1 MRKILVTGGAGY
13 IGSHTVIEL
22 HNAGYD
28 PIIVDDFSNSEKQIL
43 NGIDQI
49 LGRKVKV
56 YEGDCKDR
64 RFIQQIL
71 RIENEISGII
81 HFAAHKAVGES
92 VKDPLKYYENNLHS
106 LITLLYEVTFNR
118 IPNFV
123 FSSSCTV
130 YGQPEVLPVTE
141 DTPIQKAKS
150 PYGSTKIIGEDII
163 ADTVRSLEK
172 FKGDSVFKAL
182 SLRYFNPIGA
192 HPTTHIGEYPL
203 GEPANLIPY
212 LTQTVAGWRKQ
223 LTVFG
228 NDYNTSDG
236 TCVRDYIHV
245 VDLAKAHVKALQY
258 LDGSKDKILYD
269 SLNVGIG
276 KGYTVLELIKA
287 FEKMTGKKVNHQ
299 IGDRRPG
306 DVEQVFADVSKA
318 ERLLD
323 WKAEES
329 IEDAL
334 LHAWKWQETLT
345 R

>member
-49 LGRKVKV
+49 LGKKVKV

-71 RIENEISGII
+71 RIENGVSGII
-81 HFAAHKAVGES
+81 HFAAHKAVSES

-130 YGQPEVLPVTE
+130 YGQPESLPVTE
-141 DTPIQKAKS
+141 ETPIQKAKS

-163 ADTVRSLEK
+163 SDTIKSLQK
-172 FKGDSVFKAL
+172 FKGDSVLKAL
-182 SLRYFNPIGA
+182 ALRYFNPIGA
-192 HPTTHIGEYPL
+192 HPSSKIGEYPL
-203 GEPANLIPY
+203 GEPENLVPY
-212 LTQTVAGWRKQ
+212 ITQTVAGWRKQ

-228 NDYNTSDG
+228 SDYDTPDG

-245 VDLAKAHVKALQY
+245 VDVAKAHVRAIQY
-258 LDGSKDKILYD
+258 LEKSEDKLLYD
-269 SLNVGIG
+269 HMNLGMG
-276 KGYTVLELIKA
+276 HGYTVKQLIDS
-287 FEKMTGKKVNHQ
+287 FEKVTGQKLNYQ
-299 IGDRRPG
+299 LGERRPG

-318 ERLLD
+318 EKLLE

>member
-1 MRKILVTGGAGY
+1 MGAGY

-28 PIIVDDFSNSEKQIL
+28 PIIVDDFFPIQRNRSS

-71 RIENEISGII
+71 RIENEVSGII
-81 HFAAHKAVGES
+81 HFAAHKSVGES
-92 VKDPLKYYENNLHS
+92 VRDPLKYYENNLHS

-130 YGQPEVLPVTE
+130 YGQPDVLPVTE
-141 DTPIQKAKS
+141 DTAIQKAKS

-163 ADTVRSLEK
+163 SDTAKSIEN

-192 HPTTHIGEYPL
+192 HANNLNWRISIG
-203 GEPANLIPY
+203 
-212 LTQTVAGWRKQ
+212 
-223 LTVFG
+223 
-228 NDYNTSDG
+228 
-236 TCVRDYIHV
+236 
-245 VDLAKAHVKALQY
+245 
-258 LDGSKDKILYD
+258 
-269 SLNVGIG
+269 
-276 KGYTVLELIKA
+276 
-287 FEKMTGKKVNHQ
+287 
-299 IGDRRPG
+299 
-306 DVEQVFADVSKA
+306 
-318 ERLLD
+318 
-323 WKAEES
+323 
-329 IEDAL
+329 
-334 LHAWKWQETLT
+334 
-345 R
+345 